1 MENSL
6 STFCFSAGDVI
17 KFIKVLDPS
26 RAYGFDEIYIRMIG
40 ICAFS
45 ISKSLHILVK
55 NCLETVINNKQSGFH
70 PNVHQLFS
78 IAHKVYK
85 AFDKNYGL
93 FEILRTHTI
102 IFMR

>member
-6 STFCFSAGDVI
+6 STFYFSAGDVI
-17 KFIKVLDPS
+17 KFIK
-26 RAYGFDEIYIRMIG
+26 GFDEIYIRMIG

-55 NCLETVINNKQSGFH
+55 NYLETVINNKQSGFH